1 MYFALLAETI
11 SNISDCSSEDD
22 SKLVA
27 KVSVSDV
34 NNPTSE
40 NVGKVQTT
48 KEEPQKDEEP
58 QTSVTASPVKTTQPP
73 SPTDQPTTPA
83 DTLHGPIKIHLK
95 ERCIQSMGERMWN
108 KNYTLQYMNYA
119 GTKKNNTYFTT
130 IYKHDPE
137 AEGYS
142 VQCSLS
148 YERIREIFNT
158 ASIENQMIYLVV
170 PYVVNNK
177 EQYCIGLKRR
187 KSGEP
192 KSLHLVGLKPAQTD
206 QLYNAYKKFNYQLV
220 GERYVVIKDE
230 VKATSVYQYSPSA
243 QEIIRH
249 RDLKYNA
256 LMNKIVEGQRNG
268 YHIRDISSY
277 VLKRVTHYSLLLT
290 KNFSQLRYRW
300 SLRSRQRTK
309 GLLKTF
315 TREGL
320 YPVAIVSANL
330 GYSQP
335 YYLVSL
341 TSAV

>member
-1 MYFALLAETI
+1 MHFVAETI
-11 SNISDCSSEDD
+11 SNISDCSSVDD

-27 KVSVSDV
+27 EVSVSDV
-34 NNPTSE
+34 NHPTTE
-40 NVGKVQTT
+40 NVGKVQTV
-48 KEEPQKDEEP
+48 KQEPQKDEEP
-58 QTSVTASPVKTTQPP
+58 RKNQTSVTTSPVKTTQPP
-73 SPTDQPTTPA
+73 SPTNQPTTP
-83 DTLHGPIKIHLK
+83 DVLHGPIRIHLK

-130 IYKHDPE
+130 IYKYDPE
-137 AEGYS
+137 AEDYS

-148 YERIREIFNT
+148 YKRIREIFNT
-158 ASIENQMIYLVV
+158 AGIKNQMIYLVV
-170 PYVVNNK
+170 PYVVNN
-177 EQYCIGLKRR
+177 EELYCIGLKRR

-192 KSLHLVGLKPAQTD
+192 NPLHTVGLKPAQAD

-220 GERYVVIKDE
+220 GERYVVIEDE
-230 VKATSVYQYSPSA
+230 VKATSIYQYSSST
-243 QEIIRH
+243 QRIIRH
-249 RDLKYNA
+249 RHLTYNT

-268 YHIRDISSY
+268 YHIKDISSY
-277 VLKRVTHYSLLLT
+277 VLKGVTRYSLLLSM
-290 KNFSQLRYRW
+290 NFSKLRYKW

-309 GLLKTF
+309 GSLKKF

-320 YPVAIVSANL
+320 YPLAIVSTNL

-341 TSAV
+341 TSAA

>member
-1 MYFALLAETI
+1 MLFVLLAETI

-27 KVSVSDV
+27 EVSISDV
-34 NNPTSE
+34 NHPTSE

-48 KEEPQKDEEP
+48 KEEPQIDEEP
-58 QTSVTASPVKTTQPP
+58 QTSVTASPTVKTNQP
-73 SPTDQPTTPA
+73 PTDQPTTPA
-83 DTLHGPIKIHLK
+83 DTLHGPIRIHLK

-130 IYKHDPE
+130 IYKYDPE
-137 AEGYS
+137 AEDYN

-158 ASIENQMIYLVV
+158 VSIKNQMIYLVV
-170 PYVVNNK
+170 PYVVNNE
-177 EQYCIGLKRR
+177 EQYCVGLKRQQN
-187 KSGEP
+187 GEP
-192 KSLHLVGLKPAQTD
+192 KPLHTVGLKPAQAD
-206 QLYNAYKKFNYQLV
+206 QLYNAYKKFNYQLA
-220 GERYVVIKDE
+220 GERYVVVEDE
-230 VKATSVYQYSPSA
+230 VKATSIYQYSPSA

-249 RDLKYNA
+249 RDLKYNT
-256 LMNKIVEGQRNG
+256 LMNKIVEGQRKG

-277 VLKRVTHYSLLLT
+277 VLKQVTHYSLLLT
-290 KNFSQLRYRW
+290 KNFSQLRYKW

-309 GLLKTF
+309 GSLKMF

-320 YPVAIVSANL
+320 YPLAIVSANL

>member
-1 MYFALLAETI
+1 MYFALLADTI

-27 KVSVSDV
+27 EVSISDV

-48 KEEPQKDEEP
+48 KEEPQA
-58 QTSVTASPVKTTQPP
+58 SVTASPVKTTQPP
-73 SPTDQPTTPA
+73 SPTDQPTTPDA
-83 DTLHGPIKIHLK
+83 LHGPIKIHLK
-95 ERCIQSMGERMWN
+95 ERCIQSMGERMLN

-119 GTKKNNTYFTT
+119 GSKKNNTYFTT
-130 IYKHDPE
+130 IYKYDPE
-137 AEGYS
+137 AVDYS

-158 ASIENQMIYLVV
+158 ANIKNQMIYLVV
-170 PYVVNNK
+170 PYVVNNE
-177 EQYCIGLKRR
+177 EQYCIGLKRS
-187 KSGEP
+187 KSGEQ
-192 KSLHLVGLKPAQTD
+192 KLLHTVGLRPAQAD
-206 QLYNAYKKFNYQLV
+206 QLYSAYKKFNYQLV
-220 GERYVVIKDE
+220 GERYVVVGDE
-230 VKATSVYQYSPSA
+230 VKATSIYQYSPSA
-243 QEIIRH
+243 QDIIRH

-277 VLKRVTHYSLLLT
+277 VLKQVTHYSLLLT
-290 KNFSQLRYRW
+290 KNFSQLRYKW

-309 GLLKTF
+309 GSLKMF

-320 YPVAIVSANL
+320 YPLAIVSANL

-341 TSAV
+341 TSAA